1 MPAPGWPAGD
11 DSLIGEDYER
21 RCLRALR
28 DGGMPVLQVKLATPD
43 PLCNPRHLK
52 ALIDELS

>member
-1 MPAPGWPAGD
+1 
-11 DSLIGEDYER
+11 
-21 RCLRALR
+21 LR